1 MDATDATYH
10 EPPDHFTTTIVG
22 GRAIVS
28 VSGEVDILTAPALRA
43 TFAEAIDR
51 AETGVIADLSLVSF
65 IDACGLG
72 VLAGAG
78 GRARHLPAGLRLS
91 GVPEHVH
98 RLLRLTGLDR
108 SLTGPDSSPP
118 AVKPVGPVRPAV
130 PAGQNFP
137 YVPRPARTGASLT
150 AAAAATP
157 VLAAHGADLAMPKIM
172 VIRQPRYPALDIS
185 ALTGQD
191 PRVAEAVIR
200 GQFSFREPS
209 RLNGDELDGRWFRPY
224 PSQD

>member
-1 MDATDATYH
+1 MRGHDLDATDATHH
-10 EPPDHFTTTIVG
+10 ETIDQFTTTIVR

-28 VSGEVDILTAPALRA
+28 VSGDIDILTAPALRA

-72 VLAGAG
+72 VLAGAS

-98 RLLRLTGLDR
+98 RLLRLTGLDS
-108 SLTGPDSSPP
+108 SLP
-118 AVKPVGPVRPAV
+118 A
-130 PAGQNFP
+130 FP

-150 AAAAATP
+150 AAVATP
-157 VLAAHGADLAMPKIM
+157 VLAAHGADLAMAKMTI
-172 VIRQPRYPALDIS
+172 IRQPRYPALGIGR
-185 ALTGQD
+185 LTGQD
-191 PRVAEAVIR
+191 PQVATEAVIR
-200 GQFSFREPS
+200 GQFSFREP
-209 RLNGDELDGRWFRPY
+209 LVNGDELDGRWFRPY